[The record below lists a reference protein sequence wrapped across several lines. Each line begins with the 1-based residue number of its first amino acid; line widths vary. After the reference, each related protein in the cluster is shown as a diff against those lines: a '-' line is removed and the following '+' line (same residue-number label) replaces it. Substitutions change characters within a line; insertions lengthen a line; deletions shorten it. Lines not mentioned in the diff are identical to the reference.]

1 MSAVAPGIPTQI
13 EQQLL
18 GLDKQLRDAAF
29 IRGVSRLIVGMAL
42 YLVGVVVLDAW
53 LGLSGTI
60 RGVLLGGWV
69 VLAVVLIWRGVLRP
83 MWAPVSFAS
92 LAAVVEQQF
101 PELRERLTSL
111 VELRG
116 SDGTELAPG
125 ASRLM
130 QDLLARQTVKAF
142 KHLSIDQIS
151 FHQGPLRAALIAAI
165 AVVLLMAPF
174 VWNADA
180 YGLLLSR
187 FFAPWGNFSWG
198 SRWILN
204 VVEGDQVVARG
215 SDVPIHVKVTPRH
228 NGLIVNPEIFSSL
241 RLNWRDERNGSDQR
255 RFVWDTQTE
264 TFVTTLPRVQQS
276 LSFDV
281 TSDGARTGMHR
292 VVVADPPV
300 MTRFQMEIEPPPYTG
315 LPARSLT
322 SVPPEVR
329 IQEASQVLV
338 SVEFSEPVVEARLQW
353 PKSLPDAS
361 SPVAPPRDASEV
373 EDLIPLTLSADR
385 TRGTAAVMA
394 RVSGA
399 ISILASNSSGLQN
412 RDLARSLFV
421 TPDEPPTLRLSGPDH
436 PVFVRPDELYEQRAE
451 INDDFGLS
459 AVELFIEAST
469 GIEEIQKVADDQLNP
484 LRLAHSFTI
493 DLTRFNLTGGQTVT
507 YRIRAADN
515 RTEAGPQ
522 VTWSARRT
530 LMVNTSLPQLPDQ
543 ELATEIQQMDDQ
555 LVQLRADLGDVKDA
569 MTQLHQ
575 QTEREALGR
584 DHPTD
589 KNEQLDSL
597 QNEQN
602 ALLDKLQH
610 LGDRLAERLMTSE
623 LADATDQIAAED
635 LHVAAEK
642 LQHAHDKPAR
652 DQLEP
657 IAQAIDRLGA
667 ADKKLQTLG
676 RHLNELNKLEQNLA
690 ELSRLAQR
698 AERLAEK
705 LEGLDQHREGTDNPA
720 DATVSDETAR
730 PQVKELANR
739 SELTQPADPA
749 DPSRDEE
756 PQVVAPAQK
765 SRPATVRNDQGH
777 EGGPVQADQEDRHV
791 DPEVLQK
798 LRDEG
803 EQLSKRMDE
812 LLKNHPEL
820 LEAARRDKQ
829 ERLNQL
835 AQRARQLAQVQD
847 QLAHATKQ
855 ETDVAT
861 GDSPPT
867 KPHAAQATVSTSDA
881 EPTGEDQ
888 ANQQPRT
895 NDDASADRA
904 SLETGSE
911 PQSSPARPQTSA
923 SDNPKGTP
931 SPNRVEAAT
940 GPQGALEGQTPGDDV
955 PESKQDRDPRSGQS
969 PGADATHEA
978 ESDEQGRSKPE
989 SGETDTGSRAGQEAR
1004 SPEAETS
1011 APANEGAESK
1021 SAESRDEQA
1030 WRERGAKALKQQEQ
1044 ITRAATEQAIDL
1056 LRETGADSPA
1066 TKEAADFA
1074 RQAELARQQ
1083 AQAGDLAAAAETA
1096 RRAETAAE
1104 ATNEQLNPDGQS
1116 PTPQSRQAEQLAKQQ
1131 REMARELEELA
1142 KSPEAVRGA
1151 RIEAQR
1157 RATAAAQQLS
1167 RELAETT
1174 ETLKSAPLKGPDTR
1188 EVAEAG
1194 DKARRATEQAE
1205 AAMRKAENAQAQK
1218 DTSASAQAAAEA
1230 TEKLNEAANEV
1241 KPTPPRSPGVTPVP
1255 EQVGAKVAEATRQIK
1270 LAQMKLS
1277 QEKAASSSSSSPDG
1291 KKAGQEPPPGKD
1303 PAASAKESEAKPSDK
1318 EESDKEEESSRDQS
1332 QQEAKAEKSQM
1343 AAEKSPASSAGKAS
1357 QKNSPQEKSAG
1368 QQSQKSSSKSDGS
1381 DGTEGSGKG
1390 GMNGE
1395 GEGGSGE
1402 SPGRDGMGAG
1412 KPGGPPSSSAS
1423 QSSSESSGKE
1433 GAQGA
1438 GKEGM
1443 KGEDGGDSGQSLG
1456 DEGEA
1461 GEKPGDA
1468 PSSSSPKS
1476 PSESS
1481 GKVGAKGTG
1490 EEGMKGEDGSD
1501 SGQSPGDDGKAGEK
1515 NGNSPSSS
1523 SPKSQSE
1530 SSASQAERAEGGGSS
1545 STAEGSASGK
1555 ESPAAPSKTVPEQ
1568 SQSEP
1573 GSEESHNS
1581 DSSPQGDETDSPIRG
1596 EGQDSSNP
1604 PSEAGS
1610 LKDPETN
1617 KADDEDD
1624 SPRKQAAASN
1634 ESSEDEPAASE
1645 TEAPSQLAGAAERF
1659 RQFAK
1664 LLRSEEGARKNSKQ
1678 NGRSRNDAPSAR
1690 SPSNEPA
1697 EPLGNGG
1704 EGATP
1709 GGTTEGVDLGRFE
1722 VELQQ
1727 HARQNWGRL
1736 PGQLRTEILQ
1746 GAGKKSHPE
1755 YADRIKS
1762 YFEQITRPAK

>member
-42 YLVGVVVLDAW
+42 YLAGVVVLDAW

-83 MWAPVSFAS
+83 MWTPVSFAS

-228 NGLIVNPEIFSSL
+228 NGLIVNPEKFSSL

-315 LPARSLT
+315 LPARSLN

-459 AVELFIEAST
+459 AVELYVEAST
-469 GIEEIQKVADDQLNP
+469 GIEEIQKVADDQLTP
-484 LRLAHSFTI
+484 LPLAHSFAI
-493 DLTRFNLTGGQTVT
+493 DLTRFNLTGGQIVT

-515 RTEAGPQ
+515 QTEAGPQ

-584 DHPTD
+584 DDPTD

-602 ALLDKLQH
+602 ALLDKLQD

-635 LHVAAEK
+635 LQVAFEK
-642 LQHAHDKPAR
+642 LQQAHDKPAR

-698 AERLAEK
+698 AERLAEE
-705 LEGLDQHREGTDNPA
+705 LERLDEHRKGTDNRA
-720 DATVSDETAR
+720 DATASDETAR
-730 PQVKELANR
+730 PQVEELAKR
-739 SELTQPADPA
+739 PELTQPADPA
-749 DPSRDEE
+749 DSSRDEE
-756 PQVVAPAQK
+756 PQTVASAQK
-765 SRPATVRNDQGH
+765 SPPATVPDDQGH
-777 EGGPVQADQEDRHV
+777 EGESVPADQEVRHV
-791 DPEVLQK
+791 DLEVLQK

-835 AQRARQLAQVQD
+835 AQQARQLAQVQD
-847 QLAHATKQ
+847 QLAHAMKQ
-855 ETDVAT
+855 EADVAT
-861 GDSPPT
+861 GDSPQT
-867 KPHAAQATVSTSDA
+867 KPHAAPATDSASDA

-888 ANQQPRT
+888 ANQQPRA

-940 GPQGALEGQTPGDDV
+940 GPQGAPEGQTPGDDV
-955 PESKQDRDPRSGQS
+955 PESKQDRDSESGQT

-978 ESDEQGRSKPE
+978 ESNEQGRSKPE
-989 SGETDTGSRAGQEAR
+989 SREMDTGSAAGQQTR
-1004 SPEAETS
+1004 SSETGTS

-1021 SAESRDEQA
+1021 SAESGDEQA
-1030 WRERGAKALKQQEQ
+1030 WRERGAKAMKQQEQ
-1044 ITRAATEQAIDL
+1044 ITRAATEQAIGL

-1083 AQAGDLAAAAETA
+1083 AQGGELAAAAETA
-1096 RRAETAAE
+1096 RRAETAAD
-1104 ATNEQLNPDGQS
+1104 ATREQLNPDGQS
-1116 PTPQSRQAEQLAKQQ
+1116 PTPQSRQAEQLAEQQ

-1218 DTSASAQAAAEA
+1218 DRSASAQAAAEA

-1277 QEKAASSSSSSPDG
+1277 QEKASSSSPDG

-1303 PAASAKESEAKPSDK
+1303 PAASAKESQAKPSDK
-1318 EESDKEEESSRDQS
+1318 QEESSRDQS
-1332 QQEAKAEKSQM
+1332 QQQAKAEKSQM
-1343 AAEKSPASSAGKAS
+1343 AAEKSPASSASKAG

-1368 QQSQKSSSKSDGS
+1368 QQPQKSSSKSDGS

-1395 GEGGSGE
+1395 GDGGSGQ
-1402 SPGRDGMGAG
+1402 SPGGEGMGAG
-1412 KPGGPPSSSAS
+1412 KPGGPPSSSAL
-1423 QSSSESSGKE
+1423 QSS
-1433 GAQGA
+1433 
-1438 GKEGM
+1438 
-1443 KGEDGGDSGQSLG
+1443 
-1456 DEGEA
+1456 
-1461 GEKPGDA
+1461 
-1468 PSSSSPKS
+1468 
-1476 PSESS
+1476 SESS
-1481 GKVGAKGTG
+1481 GKVGAKGARD
-1490 EEGMKGEDGSD
+1490 EGMKGEDGSD
-1501 SGQSPGDDGKAGEK
+1501 SGQSQGNEGKAGEK
-1515 NGNSPSSS
+1515 PGDSPSSS
-1523 SPKSQSE
+1523 SPKSPSE
-1530 SSASQAERAEGGGSS
+1530 SSASQAEGAVEGGSAP
-1545 STAEGSASGK
+1545 TAEGPASGK
-1555 ESPAAPSKTVPEQ
+1555 ESPAAPSETVPEQ
-1568 SQSEP
+1568 SQSKP

-1610 LKDPETN
+1610 MKDPETN
-1617 KADDEDD
+1617 KAEDEED
-1624 SPRKQAAASN
+1624 SPQKQAAASN
-1634 ESSEDEPAASE
+1634 ESSEVESAASE
-1645 TEAPSQLAGAAERF
+1645 TEGPSQLAGAAERF

-1664 LLRSEEGARKNSKQ
+1664 LLRSEEGARRNSKQ
-1678 NGRSRNDAPSAR
+1678 KGRSRNDAPSAR

-1697 EPLGNGG
+1697 EPSGNGG

-1709 GGTTEGVDLGRFE
+1709 GGTTEGVDLGQLE